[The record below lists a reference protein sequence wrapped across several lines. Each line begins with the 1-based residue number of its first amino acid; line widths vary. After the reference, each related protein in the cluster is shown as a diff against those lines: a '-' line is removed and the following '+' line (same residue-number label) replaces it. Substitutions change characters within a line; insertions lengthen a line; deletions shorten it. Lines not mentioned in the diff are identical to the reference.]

1 MQKSQSELAK
11 YRELEKENKKIKEDN
26 KLYRSDILTFFHL
39 ETLCLAMFFV
49 NRLSQYLSM
58 KFKCRLNIASLSVYK
73 LMCDPPLFE
82 IKPY

>member
-39 ETLCLAMFFV
+39 GSLAMFFV
-49 NRLSQYLSM
+49 NRFSQYLSK

-82 IKPY
+82 IKSY

>member
-39 ETLCLAMFFV
+39 GTLCLAMFFV
-49 NRLSQYLSM
+49 NRFS
-58 KFKCRLNIASLSVYK
+58 
-73 LMCDPPLFE
+73 
-82 IKPY
+82 